1 MLIYK
6 NLILIG
12 TSHISIESI
21 KQVEQVILDKKPDIV
36 AIELDRSRLQSLFSK
51 QRKLSIK
58 DIRKIGIK
66 GFIFSLIG
74 HYAEKKLGEIVNVK
88 PGSEMIKAIETAKKI
103 NSKVA
108 LIDQDIRVTLKKI
121 SDRLTYKEKLRFIS
135 DLFKGI
141 FIRQKI
147 EFDLKKVPEK
157 KIIDKL
163 TKELQKRYPTLYEV
177 LISERNLILAS
188 NLHRL
193 LKTEK
198 TIVGIVGAGHE
209 QEIINI
215 IKDLDKNV

>member
-1 MLIYK
+1 MMNK
-6 NLILIG
+6 NITIIG
-12 TSHISIESI
+12 TSHIAIESI
-21 KQVEQVILDKKPDIV
+21 KEVKQFITDNKPDII
-36 AIELDRSRLQSLFSK
+36 AIELDHKRFKGLIGKRQKMRFSD
-51 QRKLSIK
+51 IK
-58 DIRKIGIK
+58 DIGIK
-66 GFIFSLIG
+66 GFVLNLIG
-74 HYAEKKLGEIVNVK
+74 SYIEKKLGKIVGVS
-88 PGSEMIKAIETAKKI
+88 PGSEMKIAIQLAKKYKL
-103 NSKVA
+103 KVA